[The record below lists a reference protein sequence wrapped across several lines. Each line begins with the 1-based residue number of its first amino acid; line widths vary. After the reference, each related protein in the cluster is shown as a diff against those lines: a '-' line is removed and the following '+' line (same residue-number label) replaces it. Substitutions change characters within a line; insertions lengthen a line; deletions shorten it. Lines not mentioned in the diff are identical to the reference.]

1 MKKLTIAIIGALTA
15 CAVAT
20 PASAQ
25 IVLEAFGARGDGEW
39 GGELGAGYSF
49 GAGGFRLTPAAGVFL
64 YQGDNDRYFEDSN
77 GGNPRCRDGRNGQY
91 AKSSNCDNTAVKP
104 YGRVEATYSI
114 PLAATIGA
122 GVRIGDEVRP
132 YGTVALP
139 LAPTLS
145 LKGNAGP
152 HYFALGLRVG
162 L

>member
-25 IVLEAFGARGDGEW
+25 IVLEAFGARADGEW

-49 GAGGFRLTPAAGVFL
+49 GL

>member
-1 MKKLTIAIIGALTA
+1 MKKLTIAVIGALTA
-15 CAVAT
+15 CTAAM

-25 IVLEAFGARGDGEW
+25 LVLEANGARADGEW

-49 GAGGFRLTPAAGVFL
+49 GAAGFKLTPAAGVFV
-64 YQGDNDRYFEDSN
+64 YQGANDRYYEDSN
-77 GGNPRCRDGRNGQY
+77 GGNERCRDSGSGQY
-91 AKSSNCDNTAVKP
+91 AKNSECDNTALKP

-122 GVRIGDEVRP
+122 GVRIGDDVRP

-145 LKGNAGP
+145 VKGNAGP

>member
-1 MKKLTIAIIGALTA
+1 MKTLTIALMGAVTA
-15 CAVAT
+15 CAVVM

-25 IVLEAFGARGDGEW
+25 LVLEANGARAEGEW

-49 GAGGFRLTPAAGVFL
+49 GAAGFRLTPAAGVFL
-64 YQGDNDRYFEDSN
+64 YQGDNDRYYEDNN
-77 GGNPRCRDGRNGQY
+77 GGNPRCRDSRDGQY
-91 AKSSNCDNTAVKP
+91 ARDSKCDNTAVKP

-114 PLAATIGA
+114 PLTATVGA
-122 GVRIGDEVRP
+122 GLRISDDVRP
-132 YGTVALP
+132 YGTVAFP

-145 LKGNAGP
+145 VKGNAGP

>member
-1 MKKLTIAIIGALTA
+1 MKTITIAIIGALAA
-15 CAVAT
+15 CAAAT

-25 IVLEAFGARGDGEW
+25 LVLEANGARADGEW

-64 YQGDNDRYFEDSN
+64 YQGDNDRYYEDGN
-77 GGNPRCRDGRNGQY
+77 GGNTRCRDSRNGQY

>member
-1 MKKLTIAIIGALTA
+1 MKTLTIALMGAVTA
-15 CAVAT
+15 CAVVM

-25 IVLEAFGARGDGEW
+25 LVLEANGARAEGEW

-49 GAGGFRLTPAAGVFL
+49 GAAGFRLTPAAGVFL
-64 YQGDNDRYFEDSN
+64 YQGDNDRYYEDNN
-77 GGNPRCRDGRNGQY
+77 GGNPRCRDSRDGQY
-91 AKSSNCDNTAVKP
+91 ARDSKCDNKAVKP

-114 PLAATIGA
+114 PLTATVGA
-122 GVRIGDEVRP
+122 GVRISDDVRP
-132 YGTVALP
+132 YGTVAFP